1 MGFSLGSG
9 TTGPASPGAQ
19 SAQDL
24 TKAIPQPVET
34 PPPSFKVKSS
44 LSLFLSTSL
53 SLWFFL
59 GV

>member
-19 SAQDL
+19 AAQDL

-34 PPPSFKVKSS
+34 PPSFKVKSS

>member
-34 PPPSFKVKSS
+34 PPQALK
-44 LSLFLSTSL
+44 
-53 SLWFFL
+53 
-59 GV
+59 